1 MRTLLK
7 WNFLLVLFMTVFSL
21 PLLTACSDDD
31 DEPGD
36 GNIPGGQY
44 IGWKKNGNTATFGYQ
59 VGTAGVSASGVYTLT
74 FDGNGDD
81 AICTKC
87 VLVET
92 YSVEEAA
99 KYSEADWKD
108 LMKDPENGV
117 KSVKRD
123 GKKVTVENN
132 DFVGDK
138 CGDIRKALEKA
149 FPPK

>member
-36 GNIPGGQY
+36 GDIPGGQY
-44 IGWKKNGNTATFGYQ
+44 IGWKKNGNTATFGYK
-59 VGTAGVSASGVYTLT
+59 VGAADVSASGVYTLT

-108 LMKDPENGV
+108 LMKDPESGV